1 MDGPYA
7 NEDDDEYVGMYDEKE
22 ITDSVKVKEYLTN
35 PNNSEA
41 NRDNEDIVHEKVL
54 IPAPD
59 IGATNMEIWDV
70 TALER
75 EA

>member
-7 NEDDDEYVGMYDEKE
+7 NEDDDEYVDMYDEKE

-41 NRDNEDIVHEKVL
+41 NRDNEDIVNEKVL